1 VSLTVVLG
9 RGATAA
15 MDADA
20 FARLRAEYTSVVV
33 DVGTG
38 DGRFVAHVATAQPNA
53 LVIGI
58 DTAEDN
64 MAETANRARR
74 PKRATPNALFV
85 RGAVEALPQVLHD
98 VADQVFVQLPWGRL
112 LEGIV
117 LGDTAV
123 VGGIAALCRPGARV
137 EINLNNEIWLDS
149 TPERFADLPLPTPEY
164 VDTVIAPA
172 FAAAGIDLGPAR
184 MLSAAEAK
192 TLPTT
197 WAKRLGHSR
206 EHPKFVHVEGTAR

>member
-1 VSLTVVLG
+1 MSLTVVVG
-9 RGATAA
+9 RGATTTL
-15 MDADA
+15 DAPA
-20 FARLRAEYTSVVV
+20 FAELRARYDATFV
-33 DVGTG
+33 DIGTG
-38 DGRFVAHVATAQPNA
+38 DGRFVAHLAAEWPDA

-64 MAETANRARR
+64 MAEAANKARR
-74 PKRATPNALFV
+74 KRGTPNALFV
-85 RGAVEALPQVLHD
+85 RSAIETLPPVLHD
-98 VADQVFVQLPWGRL
+98 VADLVFVQLPWGRL

-117 LGDTAV
+117 LGDAAV

-137 EINLNNEIWLDS
+137 EVNLNNEIWLDS

-172 FAAAGIDLGPAR
+172 FAASGVDLGRAR

-192 TLPTT
+192 ALPTT

-206 EHPKFVHVEGTAR
+206 EHPKFVHVEGVAR

>member
-1 VSLTVVLG
+1 MTLTVVVG
-9 RGATAA
+9 RNATTR
-15 MDADA
+15 MDAAA
-20 FARLRAEYTSVVV
+20 FAELREHYDATFV

-38 DGRFVAHVATAQPNA
+38 DGRFVAHLAAEWPEA

-64 MAETANRARR
+64 MAEAANKARR
-74 PKRATPNALFV
+74 KRGTANALFV
-85 RGAVEALPQVLHD
+85 RSAIEALPQVLHH
-98 VADQVFVQLPWGRL
+98 VADLVFVQLPWGRL

-117 LGDTAV
+117 LGDAAV

-137 EINLNNEIWLDS
+137 EVNLNNEIWLDS

-164 VDTVIAPA
+164 VDRVIAPA
-172 FAAAGIDLGPAR
+172 FATAGIDLGPAR
-184 MLSAAEAK
+184 MLGAEQAK
-192 TLPTT
+192 ALPTT